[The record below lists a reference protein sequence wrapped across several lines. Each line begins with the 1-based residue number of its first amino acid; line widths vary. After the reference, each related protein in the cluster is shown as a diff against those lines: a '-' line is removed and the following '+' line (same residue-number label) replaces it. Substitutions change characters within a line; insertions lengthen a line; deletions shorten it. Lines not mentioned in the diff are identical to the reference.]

1 MRVAL
6 VTCTTWPEISAS
18 DRLYAEA
25 LARLGVSVVGAPWN
39 GPLEPFIA
47 ADLVVLRSN
56 WDYHHDLAGF
66 TDWLDALE
74 QRGSHLLN
82 APALVRWNLNKRYLL
97 DLAHRGIHVPRTEI
111 VPTDASA
118 IATVLARYGWQ
129 EAVVKPTVGASG
141 HGVRLWRADRPRMP
155 EDLVVSAPGE
165 MVVQEL
171 LHEVVESG
179 EASYVFFDGVFSHA
193 MLKRPAAGDFR
204 VNSDYRGTVE
214 AFDPDESLVRQAGA
228 VLDVLD
234 QVPLYARVD
243 GVTHDGALLVT
254 ELEVNEPALSMTL
267 APGSAERFAEAT
279 VRRLRARPCS

>member
-1 MRVAL
+1 M
-6 VTCTTWPEISAS
+6 T
-18 DRLYAEA
+18 
-25 LARLGVSVVGAPWN
+25 
-39 GPLEPFIA
+39 
-47 ADLVVLRSN
+47 
-56 WDYHHDLAGF
+56 
-66 TDWLDALE
+66 
-74 QRGSHLLN
+74 
-82 APALVRWNLNKRYLL
+82 
-97 DLAHRGIHVPRTEI
+97 
-111 VPTDASA
+111 
-118 IATVLARYGWQ
+118 
-129 EAVVKPTVGASG
+129 
-141 HGVRLWRADRPRMP
+141 

-165 MVVQEL
+165 MVVQEF

-193 MLKRPAAGDFR
+193 TLKRPAAGDFR

-243 GVTHDGALLVT
+243 GVTRDGALLVT